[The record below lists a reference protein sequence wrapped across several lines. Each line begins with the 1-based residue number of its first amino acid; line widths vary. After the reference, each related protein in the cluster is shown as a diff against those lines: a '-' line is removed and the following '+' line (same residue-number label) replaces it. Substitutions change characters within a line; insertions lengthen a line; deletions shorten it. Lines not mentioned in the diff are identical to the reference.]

1 MSEMRVKQEA
11 FALAQACLGF
21 VILALVLFLPRG
33 LAGLLGRRRR

>member
-21 VILALVLFLPRG
+21 LILALVL
-33 LAGLLGRRRR
+33 LGIGGTI